1 MQIRIGLVTAVLVI
15 VTELLCLAL
24 TSQRHGLQDAF
35 TVNLPHRHDPL
46 THYFLSRYSPGTSSC
61 GTSCVRTSPASAS
74 SASSTPFTTS
84 ASNAFPSSSNSS
96 TLSESAPWTLDNP
109 CKSPDCSPGRAPSPS
124 SPNAT
129 VSTLWC
135 FPRTCSLS
143 APSVSSPVAFLPPA
157 SVLSFAFFGAAF
169 FFANFFLGV
178 TLFLASLCLIA
189 ILIGANFL
197 PAVLF
202 DFACFFLVFF
212 LFIMVAIRAVYH
224 RSLPGADSEEKTGAG
239 GARSREK
246 DWKGLRVLRLRCGG
260 FGFGELRDDAELL
273 HEAQSVPVDIAFRHF
288 AVRDAGDGH
297 SGNGE
302 RLPGWHNPAEIPFM
316 GTAAG
321 PTGHDRFAFGDDV
334 LDRHTKVGESSAVE
348 SRSLLFTLRAAPK
361 IGCRRVVVFV
371 VGCKELVYQ
380 RQIALVPNFFNKT
393 TDDSFVIF

>member
-1 MQIRIGLVTAVLVI
+1 MQIRFGLVTAVLVI

-24 TSQRHGLQDAF
+24 TSQQHGLQDAF
-35 TVNLPHRHDPL
+35 TGNLPHRHDPL

-61 GTSCVRTSPASAS
+61 GTSCVRTSAASAS

-143 APSVSSPVAFLPPA
+143 APAVSSPIAFLPPA
-157 SVLSFAFFGAAF
+157 FVLTFAFFGAAF

-189 ILIGANFL
+189 IFIGANFL

-212 LFIMVAIRAVYH
+212 LVAIRAVYH
-224 RSLPGADSEEKTGAG
+224 RSYKSELSRDIFPSARLRHFFGRVIQPNYLNVHSRSTSDLTLFELRPKLTGD
-239 GARSREK
+239 RRFRESFK
-246 DWKGLRVLRLRCGG
+246 PHGYSGKGLSRQVGYVRC
-260 FGFGELRDDAELL
+260 RCN
-273 HEAQSVPVDIAFRHF
+273 VDHLFVIANY
-288 AVRDAGDGH
+288 DAGRATSIH
-297 SGNGE
+297 
-302 RLPGWHNPAEIPFM
+302 
-316 GTAAG
+316 TQ
-321 PTGHDRFAFGDDV
+321 HDDLRP
-334 LDRHTKVGESSAVE
+334 RSS
-348 SRSLLFTLRAAPK
+348 F
-361 IGCRRVVVFV
+361 
-371 VGCKELVYQ
+371 
-380 RQIALVPNFFNKT
+380 
-393 TDDSFVIF
+393 